1 MPLFSLKLLSAII
14 SKFPPFVQDLKKHDL
29 IRYIT
34 DNYVINHTRLNRH
47 TINILKCI
55 LEAKELS
62 VRELSEQRIIER
74 THEIIKSMLKNKQDW
89 CTEILLDIVH
99 ELLNQFHELSK
110 QQNPEVNKLIDELF
124 NNFDICIQLL
134 SPQYELQIIEKAS

>member
-1 MPLFSLKLLSAII
+1 
-14 SKFPPFVQDLKKHDL
+14 
-29 IRYIT
+29 
-34 DNYVINHTRLNRH
+34 
-47 TINILKCI
+47 
-55 LEAKELS
+55 
-62 VRELSEQRIIER
+62 
-74 THEIIKSMLKNKQDW
+74 MLKNKQDW